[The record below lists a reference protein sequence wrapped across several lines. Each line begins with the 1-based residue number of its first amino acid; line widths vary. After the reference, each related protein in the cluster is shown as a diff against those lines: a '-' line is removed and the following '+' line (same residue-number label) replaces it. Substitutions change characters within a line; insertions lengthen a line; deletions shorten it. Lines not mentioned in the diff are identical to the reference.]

1 MRHER
6 CPGCGHRVVAV
17 IPFVIPTVRCEEK
30 RAAWDAA
37 PPGAARTVALVLWP
51 GAAILAIIGIVP
63 GTIVLGALGVEPREA
78 LRILVAGAVALSLAG
93 AAMWAV
99 FRHLARRAAPASH
112 RFWLCRWCERTF
124 AMSPA
129 RRN

>member
-1 MRHER
+1 MKNER

-17 IPFVIPTVRCEEK
+17 IPSVVPTVRCEEK

-37 PPGAARTVALVLWP
+37 SPGAARTVALVLWP
-51 GAAILAIIGIVP
+51 GAAILAIVGIVP
-63 GTIVLGALGVEPREA
+63 GTILLGALGVEPREA
-78 LRILVAGAVALSLAG
+78 LRIFVAGAVALSLAG

-99 FRHLARRAAPASH
+99 LRHAARRAAPSSH
-112 RFWLCRWCERTF
+112 RFWLCRWCESTF
-124 AMSPA
+124 AWSHV